1 MGAKTNRL
9 LMLLVGAAIAGCASQ
24 TDRSSSG
31 AGAAQAQVESEKTAA
46 PPPPPPPPPY
56 EPEKEPVQYVDR
68 PLEDAPPPK
77 PAAVAVAPKNEPVP
91 EFPVTKYELPEDE
104 EVEDLGP
111 LDDESAS
118 EEQEAVAEQESSV
131 GETTEYAEEEA
142 DEEIEELGSLDD
154 ESVSEEQEA
163 AAEQE
168 SSVGETTEYAE
179 EEADE
184 EIEELGPQEDESVA
198 SAQEAAPEGE
208 SSVGE
213 TTAFAEEEESEE
225 VEDLGTQP
233 DDSGT
238 VSYPEEKRASAES
251 LVGEPKIYADE
262 PVQQAAPV
270 PPKPQPAAPR
280 SVSVNFET
288 EPLFSFDKYAIRAD
302 QKTKLDELIASLG
315 GAEIESITVIGHTDR
330 IGTTAYNQRLSE
342 RRAASVKNYLVN
354 KGIPADRIHM
364 EGRGKS
370 EPVSGDACNKTR
382 GKKLISCLQ
391 PDRRVDV
398 SVSGSKRSN

>member
-398 SVSGSKRSN
+398 SVSGSKLSN

>member
-9 LMLLVGAAIAGCASQ
+9 LMLLVGAAIAGCAGQ

-31 AGAAQAQVESEKTAA
+31 GGASQAQVESEKTAA

-56 EPEKEPVQYVDR
+56 EPEKEPVQFVDR

-91 EFPVTKYELPEDE
+91 EFPITKYELPEDE

-111 LDDESAS
+111 LEDESAS
-118 EEQEAVAEQESSV
+118 EEQDAAAEEESSV
-131 GETTEYAEEEA
+131 VETTEYAEEEA
-142 DEEIEELGSLDD
+142 DEEIEELGSQED

-163 AAEQE
+163 AAEEE

-179 EEADE
+179 EEDE
-184 EIEELGPQEDESVA
+184 EIEELGPQEDESA
-198 SAQEAAPEGE
+198 SAEQEAVPAGE

-238 VSYPEEKRASAES
+238 VSYPEEKHASADN
-251 LVGEPKIYADE
+251 LVSEPKVYADE
-262 PVQQAAPV
+262 PAQKAVPV
-270 PPKPQPAAPR
+270 PPKPQPATPR

-288 EPLFSFDKYAIRAD
+288 EPLFSFDRYAIRAD

-342 RRAASVKNYLVN
+342 RRAESVKNYLVN
-354 KGIPADRIHM
+354 KGIPADRIHT

>member
-91 EFPVTKYELPEDE
+91 EFPVTKYELPVDE

>member
-118 EEQEAVAEQESSV
+118 EEQEAVAEQENSV

>member
-142 DEEIEELGSLDD
+142 DEEIEELG
-154 ESVSEEQEA
+154 
-163 AAEQE
+163 
-168 SSVGETTEYAE
+168 
-179 EEADE
+179 
-184 EIEELGPQEDESVA
+184 PQEDESVA

-251 LVGEPKIYADE
+251 MVGEPKIYADE

-382 GKKLISCLQ
+382 GKKFISCLQ